1 MDRIHGRN
9 PIAEINGLCFI
20 DLIKCYLMAQEPL
33 KAMEISGGIS
43 PANLTEVQME
53 KQLEDHVEVLL
64 NLKVS
69 GLKIQN
75 STQFHMIFNGCQG
88 VQIDRLSISSPK
100 LSPNT
105 DGDDRISIGPGT
117 ANVDIDGVTCGPS
130 HGISFLSLK
139 NESVTKSF
147 L

>member
-105 DGDDRISIGPGT
+105 DGIHVENSKGCWNIQYHD
-117 ANVDIDGVTCGPS
+117 
-130 HGISFLSLK
+130 K
-139 NESVTKSF
+139 Q
-147 L
+147 